1 MDIIIK
7 PMETED
13 EIRGKGYVHFKSWH
27 ETYTGLVDEGYMSG
41 ITEEKCRDIAFK
53 WPDNILVAK
62 DEGTVAGFVAYGA
75 YRDDTLPGC
84 GEIYAIY
91 VLKDYYGKRV
101 GFRLMNAA
109 FERLSDYGRI
119 ALWVLKGNERATRF
133 YERYGFRF
141 DGTEQEIMLGTA
153 NTELRMMYERN

>member
-7 PMETED
+7 PMETES
-13 EIRGKGYVHFKSWH
+13 EIRGKGYVHYRSWQ
-27 ETYTGLVDEGYMSG
+27 ETYTGLVDEGYMQG
-41 ITEEKCRDIAFK
+41 ITEEKCVDIAFK

-62 DEGTVAGFVAYGA
+62 DGETAAGFVAYGA

-84 GEIYAIY
+84 GEVYAIY

-109 FERLSDYGRI
+109 FEKLSDYDRV
-119 ALWVLKGNERATRF
+119 ALWVLKGNERAIKF

-153 NTELRMMYERN
+153 NTELRMIYDKN